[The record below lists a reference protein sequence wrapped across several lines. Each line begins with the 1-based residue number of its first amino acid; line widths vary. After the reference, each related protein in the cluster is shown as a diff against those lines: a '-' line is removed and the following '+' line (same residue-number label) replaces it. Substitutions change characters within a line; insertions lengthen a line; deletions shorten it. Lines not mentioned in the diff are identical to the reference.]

1 MISARLERP
10 LERPPTHYI
19 PPACFPEQSIT
30 LKTVKT
36 WDFISTSKGSDFI
49 LYCYLTPFL
58 KLIPFF
64 RSEKVDNEANEITEE
79 QNEINEE
86 SKPITS
92 KQHHSSSGSSS
103 KSSRT
108 NNDNL
113 SG

>member
-1 MISARLERP
+1 MIIARLERP
-10 LERPPTHYI
+10 LERPPTHYE

-36 WDFISTSKGSDFI
+36 WDFINTSKGCDFI
-49 LYCYLTPFL
+49 LLPYSIFEIKT
-58 KLIPFF
+58 FF

-79 QNEINEE
+79 QNETNEE

-92 KQHHSSSGSSS
+92 KKHHSSSGSSS